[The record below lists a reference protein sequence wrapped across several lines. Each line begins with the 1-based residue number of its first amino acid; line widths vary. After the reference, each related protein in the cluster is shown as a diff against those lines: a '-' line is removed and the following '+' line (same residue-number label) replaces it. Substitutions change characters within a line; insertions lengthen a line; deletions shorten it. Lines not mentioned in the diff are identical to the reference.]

1 MMAQRIERLVALG
14 FVFSCFQAVH
24 HALDATMLP
33 MGGLSLFGCSSRWL
47 LVFWNL
53 APRRT
58 MHIGLV
64 QGQQGQKLVE
74 IG

>member
-33 MGGLSLFGCSSRWL
+33 MGGLSL
-47 LVFWNL
+47 L
-53 APRRT
+53 AA
-58 MHIGLV
+58 V
-64 QGQQGQKLVE
+64 QGGCLSFGILRPGEQCILAWFKGNKVRSWSK
-74 IG
+74 